1 MRCPASLSLTIGAL
15 LVSVGLTAWA
25 QGGVTGWI
33 PFGSTKPPAAQNQP
47 APPATTTPA
56 APAAAATA
64 PATSASTAGR
74 VASTGRS
81 RLINLPS
88 MDNRAIEELIA
99 SLITR
104 FEVERGY
111 ATASEEQIRRLQPV
125 PAKVVPFG
133 TVLARSDGVNSQLLQ
148 RFGYLRQAGQLP
160 QLWSYGV
167 TLSSSGEGVNPDA
180 GQLDEIIVSSL
191 ASRETN
197 ESDIAFGDLKVEIV
211 KLAYVDSES
220 AAAMLKSM
228 GVNVGGIDA
237 SQRNSQGNTGQQGE
251 LRRVSGRV
259 KNSDLPWVIRTP
271 SPNPQE
277 VGLVGA
283 GDGSISGIST
293 GQGGFTTILGATNK
307 LATETLSS
315 PTTQLMVMFNPDR
328 PEQLGR
334 IRKIINEV
342 IDTPARQIVIEAMV
356 LEITSS
362 GLEELGLQ
370 WNFQKGFNTLALGTL
385 TPGAAARTLGFARD
399 TSNPAFIKNFYVKL
413 EALARDGK
421 AEVLARPSVLT
432 LDNRQAT
439 IRVGTD
445 IPIATSRDTSSATES
460 RVSYSFFYMPTGIQL
475 NVRPRI
481 DNEGREVS
489 MQIDAA
495 VSATV
500 ANQGVQIRSPGEV
513 VLAAA
518 PGVSTRRV
526 QTYARIPNSTPL
538 IIGGLISKNT
548 DLTTDKTPLL
558 GDLPLLGGLFKAKR
572 DTTAKQ
578 EVIIVLTPYIIDGSG
593 AGSHYALPKD
603 APSFDFKADTDLF
616 RDTVRLRAEDI
627 PNTAYI
633 LENKRLLLYR
643 NLVNRV
649 AEADPKLVAKP
660 PLSLLLH
667 QGIPGEQDF
676 VAGLLGDVLKKR
688 YEGAAILP
696 SQMLLFNARERG
708 ELVTS
713 RLDSVIARL
722 GDGVNVDSF
731 FRMHPDKCLA
741 INFVS
746 HRKHLLVGNILE
758 EPEPILRVVNC
769 KPDRSDWK
777 AVLYQLNRNTTD
789 TEHNTILIKDAS
801 DLRLLSHAIALR
813 RLVQINGGEA
823 ALTINSLRVGRV
835 IGLPEFGPAQ
845 VHTLDAVVARNFYLL
860 QHHLRAFEESF
871 EEAMGEIDA
880 LLRSGNFRKFVASDE
895 LPSLSP

>member
-1 MRCPASLSLTIGAL
+1 M
-15 LVSVGLTAWA
+15 
-25 QGGVTGWI
+25 
-33 PFGSTKPPAAQNQP
+33 
-47 APPATTTPA
+47 
-56 APAAAATA
+56 
-64 PATSASTAGR
+64 
-74 VASTGRS
+74 
-81 RLINLPS
+81 
-88 MDNRAIEELIA
+88 
-99 SLITR
+99 
-104 FEVERGY
+104 
-111 ATASEEQIRRLQPV
+111 
-125 PAKVVPFG
+125 
-133 TVLARSDGVNSQLLQ
+133 
-148 RFGYLRQAGQLP
+148 
-160 QLWSYGV
+160 
-167 TLSSSGEGVNPDA
+167 
-180 GQLDEIIVSSL
+180 
-191 ASRETN
+191 
-197 ESDIAFGDLKVEIV
+197 
-211 KLAYVDSES
+211 
-220 AAAMLKSM
+220 
-228 GVNVGGIDA
+228 
-237 SQRNSQGNTGQQGE
+237 
-251 LRRVSGRV
+251 
-259 KNSDLPWVIRTP
+259 
-271 SPNPQE
+271 
-277 VGLVGA
+277 GA

-558 GDLPLLGGLFKAKR
+558 GDLPLLGGLFK
-572 DTTAKQ
+572 
-578 EVIIVLTPYIIDGSG
+578 IG
-593 AGSHYALPKD
+593 
-603 APSFDFKADTDLF
+603 
-616 RDTVRLRAEDI
+616 RAH
-627 PNTAYI
+627 
-633 LENKRLLLYR
+633 
-643 NLVNRV
+643 V
-649 AEADPKLVAKP
+649 
-660 PLSLLLH
+660 
-667 QGIPGEQDF
+667 
-676 VAGLLGDVLKKR
+676 
-688 YEGAAILP
+688 
-696 SQMLLFNARERG
+696 
-708 ELVTS
+708 
-713 RLDSVIARL
+713 
-722 GDGVNVDSF
+722 
-731 FRMHPDKCLA
+731 
-741 INFVS
+741 
-746 HRKHLLVGNILE
+746 
-758 EPEPILRVVNC
+758 
-769 KPDRSDWK
+769 
-777 AVLYQLNRNTTD
+777 
-789 TEHNTILIKDAS
+789 
-801 DLRLLSHAIALR
+801 
-813 RLVQINGGEA
+813 
-823 ALTINSLRVGRV
+823 
-835 IGLPEFGPAQ
+835 
-845 VHTLDAVVARNFYLL
+845 
-860 QHHLRAFEESF
+860 
-871 EEAMGEIDA
+871 
-880 LLRSGNFRKFVASDE
+880 
-895 LPSLSP
+895 